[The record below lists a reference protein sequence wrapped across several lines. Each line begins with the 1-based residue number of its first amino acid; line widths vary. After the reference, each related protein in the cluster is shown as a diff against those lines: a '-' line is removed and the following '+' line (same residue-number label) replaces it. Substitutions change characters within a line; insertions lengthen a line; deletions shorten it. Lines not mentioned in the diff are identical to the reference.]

1 MIEMKRN
8 AFATLKLWKDA
19 GERKPFYLTGIKGVG
34 KTYLAFEF
42 AKDFFDSYLYLSLEQ
57 NMALAEYFDELPEEN
72 TFPALAE
79 YFEVPEQLLVSSL
92 LIVDEV
98 YRCPNLLRK
107 LIKLSTRHPKLFLL
121 LLSSYDVLEAEE
133 KQWVEELVLY
143 PLQFDEFLTA
153 VGNKWYVEVI
163 NAHCKTK
170 RKIPDIVHQEL
181 LSIFD
186 EYLWIGGMP
195 DVVNEY
201 LTMEAS
207 VNVTERQELARIVL
221 MHGMDSIAKESISLK
236 CRQVFSTI
244 GEQLKKS
251 NQKFQFNLI
260 RKGITYQMYKDAL
273 SFLERHH
280 IVYRIN
286 ELEKEQQFKL
296 FYPDFSLNPSFR
308 NDELTAVE
316 RQIRLQNYMLQTFRQ
331 KNISCG
337 FWEAKSQASIE
348 FVLIHGNEYTP
359 VELKI
364 EGKNKSKSIHS
375 FWQTFQQKNAGEK
388 QVKKL
393 AKFSDSNFIENDD
406 FFNLPVYSAFC
417 FENGD

>member
-1 MIEMKRN
+1 MKRN
-8 AFATLKLWKDA
+8 ALTVLKLWKETA
-19 GERKPFYLTGIKGVG
+19 ERKPFYLTGIKGVG

-57 NMALAEYFDELPEEN
+57 NAALAEYFDGLSEES
-72 TFPALAE
+72 TLSALAQ

-92 LIVDEV
+92 LVVDEV
-98 YRCPNLLRK
+98 YRCPNLLRR
-107 LIKLSTRHPKLFLL
+107 LIKLAVKHPSLFLMF
-121 LLSSYDVLEAEE
+121 LSSYDALEAEE
-133 KQWVEELVLY
+133 KQYVEELVLY
-143 PLQFDEFLTA
+143 PLQFDEFLMA
-153 VGNKWYVEVI
+153 VGSEWYVEVI
-163 NAHCKTK
+163 AAHYKTK

-181 LSIFD
+181 LSTFD

-195 DVVNEY
+195 DVINEY

-221 MHGMDSIAKESISLK
+221 LHGMDATAEENISLK

-244 GEQLKKS
+244 GEQLKKN

-273 SFLERHH
+273 AFLERHH
-280 IVYRIN
+280 MAYRIN

-296 FYPDFSLNPSFR
+296 FYPDFSLNPSLR

-331 KNISCG
+331 KNIPCG
-337 FWEAKSQASIE
+337 FWESKSQANIE
-348 FVLIHGNEYTP
+348 FVLMEGDEYTP
-359 VELKI
+359 VELKM
-364 EGKNKSKSIHS
+364 EGKNKFKSIHS
-375 FWQTFQQKNAGEK
+375 FQQTFRQKGRENENRK
-388 QVKKL
+388 LIKKV
-393 AKFSDSNFIENDD
+393 AKFSDSNFVENDD

-417 FENGD
+417 FENRD